1 MLEVIAEMIAMEEI
15 TAIEEITIGEIV
27 TDALKEGLFHI
38 EVEDKKK
45 KKTFLVI
52 IYLNNA

>member
-1 MLEVIAEMIAMEEI
+1 MITIEEMIL
-15 TAIEEITIGEIV
+15 IEEIAIGEIV

-45 KKTFLVI
+45 KKKHS
-52 IYLNNA
+52 